1 MAIRDLTTKANEIT
15 NKQTIRVIIM
25 NKEKSSNNINNTNER
40 RGNRSQ

>member
-1 MAIRDLTTKANEIT
+1 MAIWDLTTKANEIK

-25 NKEKSSNNINNTNER
+25 NNEKSSKNTNER